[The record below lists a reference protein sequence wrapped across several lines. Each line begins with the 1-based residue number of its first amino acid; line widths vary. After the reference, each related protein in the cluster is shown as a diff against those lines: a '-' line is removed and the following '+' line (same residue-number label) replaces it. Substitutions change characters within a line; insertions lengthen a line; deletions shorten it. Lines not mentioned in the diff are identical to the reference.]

1 MDDRKNDLPR
11 WEDAGATTP
20 TEPVNPPARPNILRR
35 NTKATIAGS
44 LLIGGI
50 AGAAIMGPLSAAAA
64 SPDPSALATPAA
76 TEPAATTAPDGTTA
90 PAATAPGVTTPSPTA
105 DTDGDKDAGRGGLG
119 PNHETVTDTSV
130 VAKAIGISETDLL
143 TALNGGKTVAD
154 VAKANNVAVQS
165 VIDALVA
172 DGNTELAADVASGR
186 ITQAQADAEKAE
198 ITQRATDQVNGSFK
212 GGPGGHDGRGGFGP
226 NHETVTD
233 TSVVAKAIGISE
245 TDLVTALNSGK
256 TVADV
261 AKANNVAVQT
271 VIDALVA
278 DGNTELAADVASG
291 RITQAQADAEKAEI
305 TQRATDQVNGSLR
318 GH

>member
-1 MDDRKNDLPR
+1 MDDRNQDLPR

-20 TEPVNPPARPNILRR
+20 TEPVTPPKPNILRR

-44 LLIGGI
+44 ILLGGI

-64 SPDPSALATPAA
+64 SPDPSALSTPAA
-76 TEPAATTAPDGTTA
+76 TDPSAATAPDATAAPAATTAPK
-90 PAATAPGVTTPSPTA
+90 VTTPSPTA
-105 DTDGDKDAGRGGLG
+105 DTDGDHDAGRGGG

-143 TALNGGKTVAD
+143 
-154 VAKANNVAVQS
+154 
-165 VIDALVA
+165 
-172 DGNTELAADVASGR
+172 
-186 ITQAQADAEKAE
+186 
-198 ITQRATDQVNGSFK
+198 
-212 GGPGGHDGRGGFGP
+212 
-226 NHETVTD
+226 
-233 TSVVAKAIGISE
+233 
-245 TDLVTALNSGK
+245 TALNSGK

-291 RITQAQADAEKAEI
+291 RITQAQADAEKAEV

-318 GH
+318 GGH

>member
-1 MDDRKNDLPR
+1 MDDRNTDLPR

-20 TEPVNPPARPNILRR
+20 TEPVTPPAKPNILRR

-64 SPDPSALATPAA
+64 SPDPSAVSAPAPTDPAA
-76 TEPAATTAPDGTTA
+76 TTA
-90 PAATAPGVTTPSPTA
+90 PAATAAPAATTAPKVTTPSPTA
-105 DTDGDKDAGRGGLG
+105 DTDGDNDAGRGG
-119 PNHETVTDTSV
+119 
-130 VAKAIGISETDLL
+130 
-143 TALNGGKTVAD
+143 
-154 VAKANNVAVQS
+154 
-165 VIDALVA
+165 
-172 DGNTELAADVASGR
+172 
-186 ITQAQADAEKAE
+186 
-198 ITQRATDQVNGSFK
+198 F
-212 GGPGGHDGRGGFGP
+212 GGHQ
-226 NHETVTD
+226 ETVTD

-261 AKANNVAVQT
+261 AKANSVAVQT

-278 DGNTELAADVASG
+278 DGNTELAADVTSG